1 MSSRL
6 PADQA
11 RMLALSIAGAR
22 VALGAVA
29 IAAPGI
35 ALRPWVGATAAASP
49 GPTAAT
55 SPSPNPATTV
65 LGRALGGR
73 DLALGLGALLAARRD
88 APLRGWI
95 EAGGL
100 ADWGDV
106 AATLLA
112 FGRLPRWG
120 RWLVLAASA
129 GSAATAAV
137 VAPSL

>member
-1 MSSRL
+1 
-6 PADQA
+6 
-11 RMLALSIAGAR
+11 MLAVSVAGAR
-22 VALGAVA
+22 VALGVVAVA
-29 IAAPGI
+29 APVAA
-35 ALRPWVGATAAASP
+35 ARPWVGAATVGPAS
-49 GPTAAT
+49 A
-55 SPSPNPATTV
+55 V

-73 DLALGLGALLAARRD
+73 DLALGLGALLAARRG
-88 APLRGWI
+88 APLRGWV

-106 AATLLA
+106 TATLLS

-129 GSAATAAV
+129 GAAATAAV